1 MLLKSLVYPK
11 ENLTTINESTTLQEA
26 LDILEG
32 TGFRC
37 VPILD
42 ESIKFSE
49 AISTK
54 CIFTGTRQMAATW
67 ISQSLIC

>member
-42 ESIKFSE
+42 ESDQIFE

-54 CIFTGTRQMAATW
+54 CIFTGTKQMVA
-67 ISQSLIC
+67 ICLFLLLIC